1 MPRLSII
8 IPVLDSTTLL
18 EEGLVSVLQYRPA
31 DCEVIVVLSGEYDDP
46 YNLRDEDVRFVNA
59 GEASDWLSI
68 VNRGLAVAAG
78 DVVHLLACGAEV
90 QEAWADRALTHFEDA
105 QVAAVAPLVLTAG
118 DTERVLAAGVQVH
131 RSGAGGAR
139 LAGKRLSGVPQV
151 SQAVL
156 GPSAIAAFYR
166 TEALTAVG
174 DQLDTFVGPALAD
187 VDLALRLQHDG
198 FQAVFEPTSQIVLP
212 RETLPTEAAG
222 RERACHQERLFWRH
236 LSAQGR
242 AAQIA
247 LHFLAV
253 LGESLWGLVTLR
265 VHQTLAGRCQGL
277 CDALL
282 GRVRYA
288 KRVAAP
294 VESTRSLRI
303 DAAQRAKGKR
313 VVETPR
319 PLRRSA

>member
-1 MPRLSII
+1 M
-8 IPVLDSTTLL
+8 DSTTLL
-18 EEGLVSVLQYRPA
+18 EEGLVSVLQHRPA
-31 DCEVIVVLSGEYDDP
+31 DCEVIVVIRGDYDDP

-59 GEASDWLSI
+59 GEASDWLSL

-90 QEAWADRALTHFEDA
+90 QEAWADRALAHFEDA

-131 RSGAGGAR
+131 RSGAGSARHMGQR
-139 LAGKRLSGVPQV
+139 LAAVPQT
-151 SQAVL
+151 SQPTL
-156 GPSAIAAFYR
+156 GPSASAAFYR
-166 TEALTAVG
+166 TEALSAVG
-174 DQLDTFVGPALAD
+174 DQLDAFVGPALAD
-187 VDLALRLQHDG
+187 VDLALRLQTEGYH
-198 FQAVFEPTSQIVLP
+198 AVFEPTSQIVLP
-212 RETLPTEAAG
+212 KETLPTEPAG

-236 LSAQGR
+236 LSSNGR
-242 AAQIA
+242 AAQLA
-247 LHFLAV
+247 MHFLAV
-253 LGESLWGLVTLR
+253 LGESLWGIATLR

-288 KRVAAP
+288 KRVATSI
-294 VESTRSLRI
+294 ESARSLRLE
-303 DAAQRAKGKR
+303 AAQRSKGKR
-313 VVETPR
+313 LVETQR